1 MFAKFKPET
10 CKQGP
15 TPWGS
20 AGCQGVVS
28 PSLPSER
35 SCLLGNMTWSLSPQ
49 CMPRSLRWCVQ
60 EVVGCSPQLEESGGV
75 RKAPWLAQRGLRER
89 AYPSRCS
96 VRASGRLQTRSPVSG
111 TPLWLNLSQ
120 PSVVLASMVLG
131 PSSFLHMSCICR
143 FHTSKAPRWPQVWG
157 RAFNTAPLNVF
168 SPSGISGWGGQVGW
182 Q

>member
-1 MFAKFKPET
+1 
-10 CKQGP
+10 
-15 TPWGS
+15 
-20 AGCQGVVS
+20 
-28 PSLPSER
+28 
-35 SCLLGNMTWSLSPQ
+35 MTWSLSPQ
-49 CMPRSLRWCVQ
+49 FMPRSLRWCVQ
-60 EVVGCSPQLEESGGV
+60 EVVGRSPQLEESGGV

-111 TPLWLNLSQ
+111 SPLWLNLSQ

-168 SPSGISGWGGQVGW
+168 SPSGISEWGGRVGW
-182 Q
+182 HRGTGSAPRPPVLSGSGVVLHYLAGMLELLNTAQEAALGY